1 MRWDVLWIATGAL
14 AAVTAAV
21 LVQRPKPA
29 DTALT
34 ERLERTEIADAL
46 RRHGDKEA
54 VLYEVVTAD
63 TAEEQTSDR
72 RREHGAYR

>member
-34 ERLERTEIADAL
+34 ERLERTEAELA
-46 RRHGDKEA
+46 H
-54 VLYEVVTAD
+54 VL
-63 TAEEQTSDR
+63 
-72 RREHGAYR
+72 